1 MIGSTFMNA
10 LDQEL
15 QKINA
20 STVRMLS
27 QVRESV
33 NLAQRGLVEAD
44 VKSAQKCIDD
54 DVHIDKI
61 QEQLEQ
67 RILSVIAR
75 RQPAARDLRFLGA
88 VHRALSDIERAGDY
102 AVRVARASIALSE
115 KPPLKKYLDMDR
127 ILTILSTMIEVT
139 IKALTESDIEA
150 ARHAWVMDDEI
161 DDLYGQMERELLT
174 YMIEDANTISVASQL
189 LSVGRSLERLGD
201 HIENVNEHIIFW
213 LTGER
218 L

>member
-1 MIGSTFMNA
+1 MNA

-33 NLAQRGLVEAD
+33 NLAQRGLVDAD
-44 VKSAQKCIDD
+44 VESAQKCIDD

-102 AVRVARASIALSE
+102 AVRVARASITLSE

>member
-1 MIGSTFMNA
+1 
-10 LDQEL
+10 
-15 QKINA
+15 
-20 STVRMLS
+20 
-27 QVRESV
+27 
-33 NLAQRGLVEAD
+33 
-44 VKSAQKCIDD
+44 
-54 DVHIDKI
+54 
-61 QEQLEQ
+61 
-67 RILSVIAR
+67 
-75 RQPAARDLRFLGA
+75 
-88 VHRALSDIERAGDY
+88 
-102 AVRVARASIALSE
+102 
-115 KPPLKKYLDMDR
+115 MDR

-150 ARHAWVMDDEI
+150 ARNAWVMDDEI

>member
-1 MIGSTFMNA
+1 MNA

-33 NLAQRGLVEAD
+33 NLAQRGLVDAD
-44 VKSAQKCIDD
+44 VESAQKCIDD

-102 AVRVARASIALSE
+102 AVRVARASITLSE

-189 LSVGRSLERLGD
+189 LSVGRSLER
-201 HIENVNEHIIFW
+201 
-213 LTGER
+213 
-218 L
+218 

>member
-1 MIGSTFMNA
+1 MNA

-44 VKSAQKCIDD
+44 AKSAQKCIDD

-150 ARHAWVMDDEI
+150 ARNDWVMDDEI

>member
-1 MIGSTFMNA
+1 MNA

-33 NLAQRGLVEAD
+33 NLAQRGLVDAD
-44 VKSAQKCIDD
+44 VESAQKCIDD

-102 AVRVARASIALSE
+102 AVRVARASITLSE

-150 ARHAWVMDDEI
+150 ARNAWVMDDEI

-174 YMIEDANTISVASQL
+174 YMIEDANTISVSSQL

>member
-1 MIGSTFMNA
+1 MNA

-44 VKSAQKCIDD
+44 VESAQKCIDD

-174 YMIEDANTISVASQL
+174 YMIEDVNTISVASQL